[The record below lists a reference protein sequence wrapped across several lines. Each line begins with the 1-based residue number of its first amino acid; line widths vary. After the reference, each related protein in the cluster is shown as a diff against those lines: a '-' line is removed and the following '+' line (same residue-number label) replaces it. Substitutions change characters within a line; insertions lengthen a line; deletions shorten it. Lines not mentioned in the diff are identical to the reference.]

1 MDQKM
6 KRFLITLLALPL
18 AFSNA
23 NAMCGCMFGPPPPQI
38 VAQNQSVAKL
48 YNKSSQVVLV
58 RDGLKTTITMSN
70 DVYGDVKDFAMV
82 VPVPAVLRRDQI
94 RTVNMELLN
103 QLEQRTGPRL
113 TTITD
118 PNPCQ
123 TWGWDAVTISE
134 AQTKSTIASSP
145 DGTRPQSTQSTVKVE
160 ARYAVGEYDI
170 LILSAQESEGL
181 MTWLKTNGY
190 QVSESA
196 REVLEPYIK
205 SGLKFFVAK
214 VNLERKPE
222 SEGNFLTPLQISF
235 ETERFMLPIRLGMA
249 NADGDQD
256 LTVYAFTRTGRVEP
270 TNYRMAE
277 MPTNLTVPT
286 FVAQDFGKFYSDMFT
301 TAWKREG
308 RNAIM
313 LEFAGSWIPNN
324 WSPWQNDNFN
334 QFKSLGLDW
343 VQDENSQTYSP
354 IMLTRMH
361 IRYNRTTF
369 PQDLAFQVTPNN
381 QQYNC
386 NISVQEVATGFENCE
401 QGKAYANQVAQR
413 RERELITM
421 NQYAGW
427 SMNKY
432 AGYPYEHMKGMK
444 TPKGNESNGKKG
456 FLPVI
461 IPNSPKG
468 PGAGLGILWLA
479 GLGLIVLAF
488 GARTFI
494 LKKA

>member
-1 MDQKM
+1 M
-6 KRFLITLLALPL
+6 KRILLTLLALPL
-18 AFSNA
+18 AFTQV

-58 RDGLKTTITMSN
+58 RDGKKTTITMSN

-82 VPVPAVLRRDQI
+82 IPVPAVLRRDQI
-94 RTVNMELLN
+94 RTVDMNLIN
-103 QLEQRTGPRL
+103 QLEQQTGPRL
-113 TTITD
+113 ISVTD
-118 PNPCQ
+118 VDPCQ
-123 TWGWDAVTISE
+123 TWGWEMESVTDSKTTNAVAGS
-134 AQTKSTIASSP
+134 A

-214 VNLERKPE
+214 VNLDRKPE
-222 SEGNFLTPLQISF
+222 GPGNFLTPLQISF
-235 ETERFMLPIRLGMA
+235 ETDRFMLPIRLGMA

-270 TNYRMAE
+270 TNYRIAE
-277 MPTNLTVPT
+277 MPSNLTVPT
-286 FVAQDFGKFYSDMFT
+286 FVADDFGKFYGDMFT

-308 RNAIM
+308 KNALL
-313 LEFAGSWIPNN
+313 LEFAGTHFPTNVGPI
-324 WSPWQNDNFN
+324 WQITNFN
-334 QFKSLGLDW
+334 SFKDLGLDW
-343 VQDENSQTYSP
+343 IPDAKSTQYFP
-354 IMLTRMH
+354 IFLTRMH
-361 IRYNRTTF
+361 VRYNRTTF
-369 PQDLAFQVTPNN
+369 PQDLAFQITPNN
-381 QQYNC
+381 QPYQC
-386 NISVQEVATGFENCE
+386 TITVQHVAPGFENCE
-401 QGKAYANQVAQR
+401 QGKFYANQVAQR
-413 RERELITM
+413 REKELITM

-427 SMNKY
+427 SMN
-432 AGYPYEHMKGMK
+432 AHSTYPYAHLKNLNGQKGK
-444 TPKGNESNGKKG
+444 PGNLKKD

-461 IPNSPKG
+461 APHAPKG
-468 PGAGLGILWLA
+468 PGTGLGLLWLA
-479 GLGLIVLAF
+479 WLGLLAF
-488 GARTFI
+488 AFSVRTFI